1 MQKNPKCFVCVVAT
15 EEMKENYRQLLDGLN
30 DVFVK
35 DIAIGRGWLDE
46 LDKPNIE
53 YTQTIINEGPYWQPE
68 AAKDRNL
75 INGTF
80 YPDQFEKYLKDSIP
94 T

>member
-1 MQKNPKCFVCVVAT
+1 MYNKRRTGAEN
-15 EEMKENYRQLLDGLN
+15 EEKE
-30 DVFVK
+30 
-35 DIAIGRGWLDE
+35 
-46 LDKPNIE
+46 PNIE

-80 YPDQFEKYLKDSIP
+80 YPDQF
-94 T
+94 